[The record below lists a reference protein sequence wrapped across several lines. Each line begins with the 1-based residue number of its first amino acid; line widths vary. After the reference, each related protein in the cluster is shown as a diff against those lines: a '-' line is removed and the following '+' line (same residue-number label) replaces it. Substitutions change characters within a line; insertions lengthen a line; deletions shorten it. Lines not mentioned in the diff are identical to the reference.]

1 MPRRRRPDHAR
12 ITFALDDVA
21 RDADPDPH
29 PGSGPDATAA
39 DHADDR
45 PAPHGAPGTGSGSGA
60 TGGGPP
66 RAGGARRRRL
76 RLVLAGAT
84 AVGLVVAGMVVV
96 DAASSRGSLETLRRS
111 VGGVEPLESTPRE
124 LWSTDAQTTGAL
136 ATLPGLLVLVRDD
149 EAVAHDLDSG
159 AVRWSVPLPRTSR
172 CGGELELALT
182 APVPDETLVCVTDD
196 VPSPLASRTLL
207 TTATGA
213 TVDATAAPAPQVTV
227 LGVDGTTTTRTLD
240 ASRGW
245 SAPGPDGTVARF
257 RRVGDT
263 PAAPVPTDP
272 STGLPTDLS
281 GGRAAVVTLEDA
293 RTGAVRWEH
302 ELPFVAEE
310 GGCDQ
315 YAVTEDATYADLDG
329 GAVMRHAGLVAV
341 RGCGVDAR
349 FTPAGTRVD
358 DPDEPADVVA
368 QLPDGA
374 LLRAVD
380 RGWAAPDG
388 TGAAAVL
395 EPDGAV
401 RWEPKGEVIV
411 PTATDG
417 TAGDLVLTRQ
427 VTDLV
432 AHDATGRPRWENAE
446 VNSPEIA
453 YVVADGVAVVLQ
465 GMGSVLVG
473 VDVETGRTLWTR
485 TIDELVDDGAGP
497 AVPSSM
503 LHVGQAFTD
512 GSRALLAVS
521 AWEDDEHSTTR
532 LVALDLRDG
541 ETGWRSDAASS
552 TRYAA
557 VQGRLLRL
565 DLGDDPTVTRLG

>member
-21 RDADPDPH
+21 GDAGPDRDPEPDPS
-29 PGSGPDATAA
+29 PG
-39 DHADDR
+39 
-45 PAPHGAPGTGSGSGA
+45 PAPEEATSSRTIGTG
-60 TGGGPP
+60 
-66 RAGGARRRRL
+66 RRRL
-76 RLVLAGAT
+76 RLALAGAT
-84 AVGLVVAGMVVV
+84 AVGVVVAGMAVV

-111 VGGVEPLESTPRE
+111 VGGVEPVESTPRE
-124 LWSTDAQTTGAL
+124 LWSTDAQTSGAL
-136 ATLPGLLVLVRDD
+136 AALPGLLVVVRDD

-159 AVRWSVPLPRTSR
+159 AVRWTVPLPRTSR

-182 APVPDETLVCVTDD
+182 SPVPDETLVCVTDD

-207 TTATGA
+207 TTTTGEA
-213 TVDATAAPAPQVTV
+213 VDGTAPFPAPQVTV
-227 LGVDGTTTTRTLD
+227 LDADGTATTRPLD

-293 RTGAVRWEH
+293 RTGAVRWEQ

-315 YAVTEDATYADLDG
+315 YSVAEDATYADLDG
-329 GAVMRHAGLVAV
+329 GTVVRSAGLVAV

-349 FTPAGTRVD
+349 FTPEGTRVD
-358 DPDEPADVVA
+358 DPEKPADVVA

-374 LLRAVD
+374 LLRAVG

-395 EPDGAV
+395 EPDGAL
-401 RWEPKGEVIV
+401 RWEPTGEVIV

-497 AVPSSM
+497 AVGPGM

-512 GSRALLAVS
+512 GARALLAVS
-521 AWEDDEHSTTR
+521 AWEDEEHSTTR

-541 ETGWRSDAASS
+541 EIGWRSDAASS

>member
-12 ITFALDDVA
+12 ITFALDDA
-21 RDADPDPH
+21 AGDA
-29 PGSGPDATAA
+29 GPD
-39 DHADDR
+39 R
-45 PAPHGAPGTGSGSGA
+45 YPEPGPGPAPEEAAPPRTSGA
-60 TGGGPP
+60 G
-66 RAGGARRRRL
+66 RRRL
-76 RLVLAGAT
+76 RLALAGAT
-84 AVGLVVAGMVVV
+84 AVGVVVAGMAVV

-111 VGGVEPLESTPRE
+111 VGGVEPVESAPRE
-124 LWSTDAQTTGAL
+124 LWSTEAQTSGSL
-136 ATLPGLLVLVRDD
+136 ATLPGLLVVVRDD

-159 AVRWSVPLPRTSR
+159 AVRWTAPLPRTSR

-182 APVPDETLVCVTDD
+182 SPVPDETLVCVTGD

-207 TTATGA
+207 TTTTGEA
-213 TVDATAAPAPQVTV
+213 VDGTASFPTPQVTV
-227 LGVDGTTTTRTLD
+227 LDADGTATTRPLD

-272 STGLPTDLS
+272 STGLPTDVS

-315 YAVTEDATYADLDG
+315 YSVAEDATYADLDG
-329 GAVMRHAGLVAV
+329 GTVVRSAGLVAV

-349 FTPAGTRVD
+349 FTPEGTRVD
-358 DPDEPADVVA
+358 DPEKPADVVA

-374 LLRAVD
+374 LLRAVGRD
-380 RGWAAPDG
+380 RAAPDG

-401 RWEPKGEVIV
+401 RWEPTGEVIV

-512 GSRALLAVS
+512 GARALLAVS
-521 AWEDDEHSTTR
+521 AWEDEEHSTTR

-541 ETGWRSDAASS
+541 EIGWSSASASS

>member
-1 MPRRRRPDHAR
+1 VPRRRRPDHAR
-12 ITFALDDVA
+12 ITFALDDA
-21 RDADPDPH
+21 AGAAEPDRHPDPS
-29 PGSGPDATAA
+29 PGPGPEEAA
-39 DHADDR
+39 PSRA
-45 PAPHGAPGTGSGSGA
+45 SGA
-60 TGGGPP
+60 G
-66 RAGGARRRRL
+66 RRRL
-76 RLVLAGAT
+76 RLALAGAT
-84 AVGLVVAGMVVV
+84 AVGVVVAGMAVV

-111 VGGVEPLESTPRE
+111 VGGVEPVESAPRE
-124 LWSTDAQTTGAL
+124 LWSTDAQTIGSL
-136 ATLPGLLVLVRDD
+136 ATLPGLLVVVRDD

-159 AVRWSVPLPRTSR
+159 AVRWTVPLPRTSR

-207 TTATGA
+207 TTTTGEA
-213 TVDATAAPAPQVTV
+213 VDGTAPFPAPQVTV
-227 LGVDGTTTTRTLD
+227 LDADGTATTRPLD

-245 SAPGPDGTVARF
+245 SAPGPGGTVARF

-272 STGLPTDLS
+272 STGLPTDVS

-293 RTGAVRWEH
+293 RTGTVRWEH

-315 YAVTEDATYADLDG
+315 YSVAEDATYADLDG
-329 GAVMRHAGLVAV
+329 GTVVRSAGLVAV

-349 FTPAGTRVD
+349 FTPEGTRVD
-358 DPDEPADVVA
+358 DPEKPADVVA

-374 LLRAVD
+374 LLRAVGRD
-380 RGWAAPDG
+380 RAAPDG

-401 RWEPKGEVIV
+401 RWEPTGEVIV

-446 VNSPEIA
+446 VNSPGIA

-485 TIDELVDDGAGP
+485 TIDELVDDGAGH

-512 GSRALLAVS
+512 GARALLAVS
-521 AWEDDEHSTTR
+521 AWEDEEHSTTR

-541 ETGWRSDAASS
+541 EIGWSSASTSS

-557 VQGRLLRL
+557 VQGRLLRI

>member
-21 RDADPDPH
+21 GDAGPDRHPEPDPS
-29 PGSGPDATAA
+29 PG
-39 DHADDR
+39 
-45 PAPHGAPGTGSGSGA
+45 PAPEEA
-60 TGGGPP
+60 TPP

-84 AVGLVVAGMVVV
+84 AVGLVVAGMAVV

-111 VGGVEPLESTPRE
+111 VGGVEPVESTPRE
-124 LWSTDAQTTGAL
+124 LWSTDAQTSGAL
-136 ATLPGLLVLVRDD
+136 AALPGLLVVVRDD

-159 AVRWSVPLPRTSR
+159 AVRWTVPLPRTSR

-182 APVPDETLVCVTDD
+182 SPVPDETLVCVTDD

-207 TTATGA
+207 TTTTGEA
-213 TVDATAAPAPQVTV
+213 VDGTAPFPAPQVTV
-227 LGVDGTTTTRTLD
+227 LDADGTATTRPLD

-293 RTGAVRWEH
+293 RTGAVRWEQ

-315 YAVTEDATYADLDG
+315 YSVAEDATYADLDG
-329 GAVMRHAGLVAV
+329 GTVVRSAGLVAV

-349 FTPAGTRVD
+349 FTPEGTRVD
-358 DPDEPADVVA
+358 DPEKPADVVA

-374 LLRAVD
+374 LLRAVG

-395 EPDGAV
+395 EPDGAL
-401 RWEPKGEVIV
+401 RWEPTGEVIV

-497 AVPSSM
+497 AVGPGM

-512 GSRALLAVS
+512 GARALLAVS
-521 AWEDDEHSTTR
+521 AWEDEEHSTTR

-541 ETGWRSDAASS
+541 EIGWRSDAASS

>member
-21 RDADPDPH
+21 GDAGPDRHPEPDPS
-29 PGSGPDATAA
+29 PG
-39 DHADDR
+39 
-45 PAPHGAPGTGSGSGA
+45 PAPEEA
-60 TGGGPP
+60 TPP

-76 RLVLAGAT
+76 RLALAGAT
-84 AVGLVVAGMVVV
+84 AVGLVVAGMAVV

-111 VGGVEPLESTPRE
+111 VGGVEPVESTPRE
-124 LWSTDAQTTGAL
+124 LWSTDAQTSGAL
-136 ATLPGLLVLVRDD
+136 AALPGLLVVVRDD

-159 AVRWSVPLPRTSR
+159 AVRWTVPLPRTSR

-182 APVPDETLVCVTDD
+182 SPVPDETLVCVTDD

-207 TTATGA
+207 TTTTGEA
-213 TVDATAAPAPQVTV
+213 VDGTAPFPAPQVTV
-227 LGVDGTTTTRTLD
+227 LDADGTATTRPLD

-293 RTGAVRWEH
+293 RTGAVRWEQ

-315 YAVTEDATYADLDG
+315 YSVAEDATYADLDG
-329 GAVMRHAGLVAV
+329 GTVVRSAGLVAV

-349 FTPAGTRVD
+349 FTPEGTRVD
-358 DPDEPADVVA
+358 DPEKPADVVA

-374 LLRAVD
+374 LLRAID

-388 TGAAAVL
+388 SGAAAVL
-395 EPDGAV
+395 EPDGAL
-401 RWEPKGEVIV
+401 RWEPTGEVLV

-497 AVPSSM
+497 AVGPGM

-512 GSRALLAVS
+512 GARALLAVS
-521 AWEDDEHSTTR
+521 AWEDEEHSTTR

-541 ETGWRSDAASS
+541 EIGWRSDAASS

-565 DLGDDPTVTRLG
+565 ELGDDPTVARLG

>member
-21 RDADPDPH
+21 GDAGPDRHPEPDPS
-29 PGSGPDATAA
+29 PG
-39 DHADDR
+39 
-45 PAPHGAPGTGSGSGA
+45 PAPEEAA
-60 TGGGPP
+60 PP
-66 RAGGARRRRL
+66 RASGAGRRRL
-76 RLVLAGAT
+76 RLALAGAT
-84 AVGLVVAGMVVV
+84 AVGVVVAGMAVV

-111 VGGVEPLESTPRE
+111 VGGVEPVESAPRE
-124 LWSTDAQTTGAL
+124 LWSTDAQTSGAL
-136 ATLPGLLVLVRDD
+136 AALPGLLVVVRDD

-159 AVRWSVPLPRTSR
+159 AVRWTVPLPRTSR
-172 CGGELELALT
+172 CSGELELALT
-182 APVPDETLVCVTDD
+182 SPVPDETLVCVTDD

-207 TTATGA
+207 TTTTGEA
-213 TVDATAAPAPQVTV
+213 VDGTASFPAPQVTV
-227 LGVDGTTTTRTLD
+227 LDTDGTATTRPLD

-315 YAVTEDATYADLDG
+315 YSVAEDATYADLDG
-329 GAVMRHAGLVAV
+329 GTVVRSAGLVAV

-349 FTPAGTRVD
+349 FTPEGTRVD
-358 DPDEPADVVA
+358 DPEKPADVVA

-374 LLRAVD
+374 LLRAID

-395 EPDGAV
+395 EPDGAL
-401 RWEPKGEVIV
+401 RWEPTGEVIV

-485 TIDELVDDGAGP
+485 TIDELVNDGAGP
-497 AVPSSM
+497 AVGPGM

-512 GSRALLAVS
+512 GARALLAVS
-521 AWEDDEHSTTR
+521 AWEDEEHSTTR

-541 ETGWRSDAASS
+541 EIGWRSDAASS

-565 DLGDDPTVTRLG
+565 ELGDDPTVARLG

>member
-21 RDADPDPH
+21 GDA
-29 PGSGPDATAA
+29 GPDRYPEPGPGPGPEEAA
-39 DHADDR
+39 PPR
-45 PAPHGAPGTGSGSGA
+45 TSGA
-60 TGGGPP
+60 G
-66 RAGGARRRRL
+66 RRRL
-76 RLVLAGAT
+76 RLALAGAT
-84 AVGLVVAGMVVV
+84 AVGVVVAGMAVV

-111 VGGVEPLESTPRE
+111 VGGVEPVESAPRE
-124 LWSTDAQTTGAL
+124 LWSTDAQTSGAL
-136 ATLPGLLVLVRDD
+136 AALPGLLVVVRDD

-159 AVRWSVPLPRTSR
+159 AVRWTVPLPRTSR

-182 APVPDETLVCVTDD
+182 SPVPDETLVCVTDD

-207 TTATGA
+207 TTTTGEA
-213 TVDATAAPAPQVTV
+213 VDGTASFPAPQVTV
-227 LGVDGTTTTRTLD
+227 LDADGTATTRPLD

-315 YAVTEDATYADLDG
+315 YSVAEDATYADLDG
-329 GAVMRHAGLVAV
+329 GAVLRSAGLVAV

-349 FTPAGTRVD
+349 FTPEGTRVD
-358 DPDEPADVVA
+358 DPEKPADVVA

-374 LLRAVD
+374 LLRAVS
-380 RGWAAPDG
+380 RGWATSDG
-388 TGAAAVL
+388 TAAATVL

-401 RWEPKGEVIV
+401 RWEPTGEVIV

-432 AHDATGRPRWENAE
+432 AHDAAGRPRWENAE

-497 AVPSSM
+497 AVGPGM

-512 GSRALLAVS
+512 GARALLAVS
-521 AWEDDEHSTTR
+521 AWEDEEHSTTR

-541 ETGWRSDAASS
+541 ETGWSSASASS

>member
-1 MPRRRRPDHAR
+1 MA
-12 ITFALDDVA
+12 
-21 RDADPDPH
+21 
-29 PGSGPDATAA
+29 
-39 DHADDR
+39 
-45 PAPHGAPGTGSGSGA
+45 
-60 TGGGPP
+60 
-66 RAGGARRRRL
+66 
-76 RLVLAGAT
+76 
-84 AVGLVVAGMVVV
+84 VV

-111 VGGVEPLESTPRE
+111 VGGVEPVESTPRE
-124 LWSTDAQTTGAL
+124 LWSTDAQTSGAL
-136 ATLPGLLVLVRDD
+136 AALPGLLVVVRDD

-159 AVRWSVPLPRTSR
+159 AVRWTVPLPRTSR

-182 APVPDETLVCVTDD
+182 SPVPDETLVCVTDD

-207 TTATGA
+207 TTTTGEA
-213 TVDATAAPAPQVTV
+213 VDGTAPFPAPQVTV
-227 LGVDGTTTTRTLD
+227 LDADGTATTRPLD

-293 RTGAVRWEH
+293 RTGAVRWEQ

-315 YAVTEDATYADLDG
+315 YSVAEDATYADLDG
-329 GAVMRHAGLVAV
+329 GTVVRSAGLVAV

-349 FTPAGTRVD
+349 FTPEGTRVD
-358 DPDEPADVVA
+358 DPEKPADVVA
-368 QLPDGA
+368 QLPGGA
-374 LLRAVD
+374 LLRAVG

-395 EPDGAV
+395 EPDGAL
-401 RWEPKGEVIV
+401 RWEPTGEVIV

-497 AVPSSM
+497 AVGPGM

-512 GSRALLAVS
+512 GARALLAVS
-521 AWEDDEHSTTR
+521 AWEDEEHSTTR

-541 ETGWRSDAASS
+541 EIGWRSDAASS

>member
-21 RDADPDPH
+21 GDAGPDRHPDPS
-29 PGSGPDATAA
+29 PG
-39 DHADDR
+39 
-45 PAPHGAPGTGSGSGA
+45 PAPEEA
-60 TGGGPP
+60 TPP

-84 AVGLVVAGMVVV
+84 AVGLVVAGMAVV

-111 VGGVEPLESTPRE
+111 VGGVEPVESTPRE
-124 LWSTDAQTTGAL
+124 LWSTDAQTSGAL
-136 ATLPGLLVLVRDD
+136 AALPGLLVVVRDD

-159 AVRWSVPLPRTSR
+159 AVRWTVPLPRTSR

-182 APVPDETLVCVTDD
+182 SPVPDETLVCVTDD
-196 VPSPLASRTLL
+196 VPSPLASRMLL
-207 TTATGA
+207 TTTTGEA
-213 TVDATAAPAPQVTV
+213 VDGTAPFPAPQVTV
-227 LGVDGTTTTRTLD
+227 LDADGTATTRPLD

-293 RTGAVRWEH
+293 RTGAVRWEQ

-310 GGCDQ
+310 VGCDQ
-315 YAVTEDATYADLDG
+315 YSVAEDATYADLDG
-329 GAVMRHAGLVAV
+329 GTVVRSAGLVAV

-349 FTPAGTRVD
+349 FTPEGTRVD
-358 DPDEPADVVA
+358 DPEKPADVVA

-374 LLRAVD
+374 LLRAVG

-395 EPDGAV
+395 EPDGAL
-401 RWEPKGEVIV
+401 RWEPTGEVIV

-497 AVPSSM
+497 AVGPGM

-512 GSRALLAVS
+512 GARALLAVS
-521 AWEDDEHSTTR
+521 AWEDEEHSTTR

-541 ETGWRSDAASS
+541 ETGWSSASASS

-565 DLGDDPTVTRLG
+565 DLGDDPTVARLG

>member
-21 RDADPDPH
+21 GDAGPDRHPEPDPS
-29 PGSGPDATAA
+29 PG
-39 DHADDR
+39 
-45 PAPHGAPGTGSGSGA
+45 PAPEEAA
-60 TGGGPP
+60 PP

-76 RLVLAGAT
+76 RLALAGAT
-84 AVGLVVAGMVVV
+84 AVGVVVAGMAVV

-111 VGGVEPLESTPRE
+111 VGGVEPVESTPRE
-124 LWSTDAQTTGAL
+124 LWSTDAQTSGAL
-136 ATLPGLLVLVRDD
+136 AALPGLLVVVRDD

-159 AVRWSVPLPRTSR
+159 AVRWTVPLPRTSR

-182 APVPDETLVCVTDD
+182 SPVPDETLVCVTDD

-207 TTATGA
+207 TTTTGEA
-213 TVDATAAPAPQVTV
+213 VDGTASFPAPQVTV
-227 LGVDGTTTTRTLD
+227 LDADGTATTRPLD

-315 YAVTEDATYADLDG
+315 YSVAEDATYADLDG
-329 GAVMRHAGLVAV
+329 GTVVRSAGLVAV

-349 FTPAGTRVD
+349 FTPEGTRVD
-358 DPDEPADVVA
+358 DPEKPADVVA

-374 LLRAVD
+374 LLRAID

-395 EPDGAV
+395 EPDGAL
-401 RWEPKGEVIV
+401 RWEPTGEVIV

-497 AVPSSM
+497 AVGPGM

-512 GSRALLAVS
+512 GARALLAVS
-521 AWEDDEHSTTR
+521 AWEDEEHSTTR

-541 ETGWRSDAASS
+541 EIGWRSDAASS

-565 DLGDDPTVTRLG
+565 ELGDDPTVARLG

>member
-21 RDADPDPH
+21 GDAGPDRHPEPDPS
-29 PGSGPDATAA
+29 PG
-39 DHADDR
+39 
-45 PAPHGAPGTGSGSGA
+45 PAPEEA
-60 TGGGPP
+60 TPP

-84 AVGLVVAGMVVV
+84 AVGLVVAGMAVV

-111 VGGVEPLESTPRE
+111 VGGVEPVESTPRE
-124 LWSTDAQTTGAL
+124 LWSTDAQTSGAL
-136 ATLPGLLVLVRDD
+136 AALPGLLVVVRDD

-159 AVRWSVPLPRTSR
+159 AVRWTVPLPRTSR

-182 APVPDETLVCVTDD
+182 SPVPDETLVCVTDD

-207 TTATGA
+207 TTTTGEA
-213 TVDATAAPAPQVTV
+213 VDGTAPFPAPQVTV
-227 LGVDGTTTTRTLD
+227 LDADGTATTRPLD

-293 RTGAVRWEH
+293 RTGAVRWEQ

-315 YAVTEDATYADLDG
+315 YSVAEDATYADLDG
-329 GAVMRHAGLVAV
+329 GTVVRSAGLVAV

-349 FTPAGTRVD
+349 FTPEGTRVD
-358 DPDEPADVVA
+358 DPEKPADVVA
-368 QLPDGA
+368 QLPGGA
-374 LLRAVD
+374 LLRAVG

-395 EPDGAV
+395 EPDGAL
-401 RWEPKGEVIV
+401 RWEPTGEVIV

-497 AVPSSM
+497 AVGPGM

-512 GSRALLAVS
+512 GARALLAVS
-521 AWEDDEHSTTR
+521 AWEDEEHSTTR

-541 ETGWRSDAASS
+541 EIGWRSDAASS

>member
-21 RDADPDPH
+21 GDAGPDRHPEPDPS
-29 PGSGPDATAA
+29 PG
-39 DHADDR
+39 
-45 PAPHGAPGTGSGSGA
+45 PAPEEAA
-60 TGGGPP
+60 PP

-76 RLVLAGAT
+76 RLALAGAT
-84 AVGLVVAGMVVV
+84 AVGVVVAGMAVV

-111 VGGVEPLESTPRE
+111 VGGVEPVESAPRE
-124 LWSTDAQTTGAL
+124 LWSTDAQTSGAL
-136 ATLPGLLVLVRDD
+136 AALPGLLVVVRDD

-159 AVRWSVPLPRTSR
+159 AVRWTVPLPRTSR

-182 APVPDETLVCVTDD
+182 SPVPDETLVCVTDD

-207 TTATGA
+207 TTTTGEA
-213 TVDATAAPAPQVTV
+213 VDGTASFPAPQVTV
-227 LGVDGTTTTRTLD
+227 LDADGTATTRPLD

-293 RTGAVRWEH
+293 RTGAVRWEQ

-315 YAVTEDATYADLDG
+315 YSVAEDATYADLDG
-329 GAVMRHAGLVAV
+329 GTVVRSAGLVAV

-349 FTPAGTRVD
+349 FTPEGTRVD
-358 DPDEPADVVA
+358 DPEKPADVVA

-374 LLRAVD
+374 LLRAID

-395 EPDGAV
+395 EPDGAL
-401 RWEPKGEVIV
+401 RWEPTGEVIV

-497 AVPSSM
+497 AVGPGM

-512 GSRALLAVS
+512 GARALLAVS
-521 AWEDDEHSTTR
+521 AWEDEEHSTTR

-541 ETGWRSDAASS
+541 EIGWRSDAASS

-565 DLGDDPTVTRLG
+565 ELGDDPTVARLG

>member
-12 ITFALDDVA
+12 ITFALDDA
-21 RDADPDPH
+21 AGDA
-29 PGSGPDATAA
+29 GPDRHPEPGPGPGPEEAA
-39 DHADDR
+39 PSRA
-45 PAPHGAPGTGSGSGA
+45 SGA
-60 TGGGPP
+60 G
-66 RAGGARRRRL
+66 RRRL
-76 RLVLAGAT
+76 RLALAGAT
-84 AVGLVVAGMVVV
+84 AVGVVVAGMAVV

-111 VGGVEPLESTPRE
+111 VGGVEPVESAPRE
-124 LWSTDAQTTGAL
+124 LWSTDAQTSGGL
-136 ATLPGLLVLVRDD
+136 ATLPGLLVVVRDD

-159 AVRWSVPLPRTSR
+159 AVRWTVPLPRTSR

-182 APVPDETLVCVTDD
+182 SPVPDETLVCVTDD

-207 TTATGA
+207 TTTTGEA
-213 TVDATAAPAPQVTV
+213 VDGTASLPAPQVTV
-227 LGVDGTTTTRTLD
+227 LDADGTATTRPLD

-272 STGLPTDLS
+272 STGLPTDVS

-315 YAVTEDATYADLDG
+315 YSVAEDATYADLDG
-329 GAVMRHAGLVAV
+329 GAVVRSAGLVAV

-349 FTPAGTRVD
+349 FTPEGTRVD
-358 DPDEPADVVA
+358 DPEKPADVVA

-401 RWEPKGEVIV
+401 RWEPTGEVIV

-446 VNSPEIA
+446 VNSPEVA

-512 GSRALLAVS
+512 GARALLAVS
-521 AWEDDEHSTTR
+521 AWEDEEHSTTR

-541 ETGWRSDAASS
+541 EIGWSSASTSS

-557 VQGRLLRL
+557 VQGRLLRI

>member
-21 RDADPDPH
+21 GDAGPDRHPEPDPS
-29 PGSGPDATAA
+29 PG
-39 DHADDR
+39 
-45 PAPHGAPGTGSGSGA
+45 PAPEEAA
-60 TGGGPP
+60 PP
-66 RAGGARRRRL
+66 RASGAGRRRL
-76 RLVLAGAT
+76 RLALAGAT
-84 AVGLVVAGMVVV
+84 AVGVVVAGMAVV

-111 VGGVEPLESTPRE
+111 VGGVEPVESAPRE
-124 LWSTDAQTTGAL
+124 LWSTDAQTSGAL
-136 ATLPGLLVLVRDD
+136 AALPGLLVVVRDD

-159 AVRWSVPLPRTSR
+159 AVRWTVPLPRTSR

-182 APVPDETLVCVTDD
+182 SPVPDETLVCVTDD
-196 VPSPLASRTLL
+196 VPSQLASRTLL
-207 TTATGA
+207 TTTTGEA
-213 TVDATAAPAPQVTV
+213 VDGTAPFLAPQVTV
-227 LGVDGTTTTRTLD
+227 LDADGTATTRPLD

-293 RTGAVRWEH
+293 RTGAVRWEQ

-315 YAVTEDATYADLDG
+315 YSVAEDATYADLDG
-329 GAVMRHAGLVAV
+329 GTVVRSAGLVAV

-349 FTPAGTRVD
+349 FTPEGTRVD
-358 DPDEPADVVA
+358 DPEKPADVVV

-374 LLRAVD
+374 LLRAVG

-395 EPDGAV
+395 EPDGAL
-401 RWEPKGEVIV
+401 RWEPTGEVIV

-497 AVPSSM
+497 AVGPGM

-512 GSRALLAVS
+512 GARALLAVS
-521 AWEDDEHSTTR
+521 AWEDEEHSTTR

-541 ETGWRSDAASS
+541 EIGWRSDAASS

-565 DLGDDPTVTRLG
+565 ELGDDPTVARLG

>member
-21 RDADPDPH
+21 GDAGPDRDPEPDPS
-29 PGSGPDATAA
+29 PG
-39 DHADDR
+39 
-45 PAPHGAPGTGSGSGA
+45 PAPEEATSSRTIGTG
-60 TGGGPP
+60 
-66 RAGGARRRRL
+66 RRRL
-76 RLVLAGAT
+76 RLALAGAT
-84 AVGLVVAGMVVV
+84 AVGLVVAGMAVV

-111 VGGVEPLESTPRE
+111 VGGVEPVESTPRE
-124 LWSTDAQTTGAL
+124 LWSTDAQTSGAL
-136 ATLPGLLVLVRDD
+136 AALPGLLVVVRDD

-159 AVRWSVPLPRTSR
+159 AVRWTVPLPRTSR

-182 APVPDETLVCVTDD
+182 SPVPDETLVCVTDD
-196 VPSPLASRTLL
+196 VPSQLASRTLL
-207 TTATGA
+207 TTTTGEA
-213 TVDATAAPAPQVTV
+213 VDGTAPFPAPQVTV
-227 LGVDGTTTTRTLD
+227 LDADGTATTRPLD

-293 RTGAVRWEH
+293 RTGAVRWEQ

-315 YAVTEDATYADLDG
+315 YSVAEDATYADLDG
-329 GAVMRHAGLVAV
+329 GTVVRSAGLVAV

-349 FTPAGTRVD
+349 FTPEGTRVD
-358 DPDEPADVVA
+358 DPEKPADVVA

-374 LLRAVD
+374 LLRAVG

-395 EPDGAV
+395 EPDGAL
-401 RWEPKGEVIV
+401 RWEPTGEVIV

-497 AVPSSM
+497 AVGPGM

-512 GSRALLAVS
+512 GARALLAVS
-521 AWEDDEHSTTR
+521 AWEDEEHSTTR

-541 ETGWRSDAASS
+541 EIGWRSDAASS

>member
-21 RDADPDPH
+21 SDPEQEH
-29 PGSGPDATAA
+29 PEPGPDATAA

-45 PAPHGAPGTGSGSGA
+45 PSPHGAPNRGSGIGSGA
-60 TGGGPP
+60 TGGAPP

-76 RLVLAGAT
+76 RLRLALAGAT
-84 AVGLVVAGMVVV
+84 AVGLVVAGMAVV

-111 VGGVEPLESTPRE
+111 VGGVEPVESAPRE
-124 LWSTDAQTTGAL
+124 LWSTDAQTSGAL
-136 ATLPGLLVLVRDD
+136 AALPGLLVVVRDD

-159 AVRWSVPLPRTSR
+159 AVRWTVPLPRTSR

-207 TTATGA
+207 TTTTGG
-213 TVDATAAPAPQVTV
+213 TASFPAPQVTV
-227 LGVDGTTTTRTLD
+227 LDADGTATTRPLD

-263 PAAPVPTDP
+263 PAVPVPTDP
-272 STGLPTDLS
+272 TTGLPTDLS

-315 YAVTEDATYADLDG
+315 YSVAEDATYADLDG
-329 GAVMRHAGLVAV
+329 GTVTRHAGLVAV

-349 FTPAGTRVD
+349 FTPGGTRVD
-358 DPDEPADVVA
+358 DPDKPADVVA

-380 RGWAAPDG
+380 RGWAAPDVTG
-388 TGAAAVL
+388 TAAVL
-395 EPDGAV
+395 EPDGAL
-401 RWEPKGEVIV
+401 RWEPTGEVLV

-432 AHDATGRPRWENAE
+432 AHDAAGRPRWENTE
-446 VNSPEIA
+446 VSSPELA

-465 GMGSVLVG
+465 GMGAVLVG
-473 VDVETGRTLWTR
+473 VDVETGRTLWTHA
-485 TIDELVDDGAGP
+485 IDELVDDSAGP
-497 AVPSSM
+497 TVAPGM

-512 GSRALLAVS
+512 GARALLAVS
-521 AWEDDEHSTTR
+521 TWEDAQHSTTQ

-565 DLGDDPTVTRLG
+565 DLGDDPAVTRLR

>member
-21 RDADPDPH
+21 GDA
-29 PGSGPDATAA
+29 GPDRYPEPGPGPGPEEAA
-39 DHADDR
+39 PPR
-45 PAPHGAPGTGSGSGA
+45 TSGA
-60 TGGGPP
+60 G
-66 RAGGARRRRL
+66 RRRL
-76 RLVLAGAT
+76 RLALAGAT
-84 AVGLVVAGMVVV
+84 AVGVVVAGMAVV

-111 VGGVEPLESTPRE
+111 VGGVEPVESAPRE
-124 LWSTDAQTTGAL
+124 LWSTDAQTSGAL
-136 ATLPGLLVLVRDD
+136 AALPGLLVVVRDD

-159 AVRWSVPLPRTSR
+159 AVRWTVPLPRTSR

-182 APVPDETLVCVTDD
+182 SPVPDETLVCVTDD

-207 TTATGA
+207 TTTTGEA
-213 TVDATAAPAPQVTV
+213 VDGTASFPAPQVTV
-227 LGVDGTTTTRTLD
+227 LDADGTATTRPLD

-315 YAVTEDATYADLDG
+315 YSVAEDATYADLDG
-329 GAVMRHAGLVAV
+329 GAVLRSAGLVAV

-349 FTPAGTRVD
+349 FTPEGTRVD
-358 DPDEPADVVA
+358 DPEKPADVVA

-374 LLRAVD
+374 LLRAVG

-395 EPDGAV
+395 EPDGAL
-401 RWEPKGEVIV
+401 RWEPTGEVIV

-432 AHDATGRPRWENAE
+432 AHDAAGRPRWENAE

-497 AVPSSM
+497 AVGPGM

-512 GSRALLAVS
+512 GARALLAVS
-521 AWEDDEHSTTR
+521 AWEDEEHSTTR

-541 ETGWRSDAASS
+541 ETGWSSASASS

>member
-21 RDADPDPH
+21 GDAGPDRHPDPS
-29 PGSGPDATAA
+29 PG
-39 DHADDR
+39 
-45 PAPHGAPGTGSGSGA
+45 PAPEEA
-60 TGGGPP
+60 TPP

-84 AVGLVVAGMVVV
+84 AVGLVVAGMAVV

-111 VGGVEPLESTPRE
+111 VGGVEPVESTPRE
-124 LWSTDAQTTGAL
+124 LWSTDAQTSGAL
-136 ATLPGLLVLVRDD
+136 AALPGLLVVVRDD

-159 AVRWSVPLPRTSR
+159 AVRWTVPLPRTSR

-182 APVPDETLVCVTDD
+182 SPVPDETLVCVTDD

-207 TTATGA
+207 TTTTGEA
-213 TVDATAAPAPQVTV
+213 VDGTAPFPAPQVTV
-227 LGVDGTTTTRTLD
+227 LDADGTATTRPLD

-281 GGRAAVVTLEDA
+281 GGRAAVVMLEDA
-293 RTGAVRWEH
+293 RTGAVRWEQ

-315 YAVTEDATYADLDG
+315 YSVAEDATYADLDG
-329 GAVMRHAGLVAV
+329 GTVVRSAGLVAV

-349 FTPAGTRVD
+349 FTPEGTRVD
-358 DPDEPADVVA
+358 DPEKPADVVA

-374 LLRAVD
+374 LLRAVG

-395 EPDGAV
+395 EPDGAL
-401 RWEPKGEVIV
+401 RWEPTGEVIV

-497 AVPSSM
+497 AVGPGM

-512 GSRALLAVS
+512 GARALLAVS
-521 AWEDDEHSTTR
+521 AWEDEEHSTTR

-541 ETGWRSDAASS
+541 EIGWRSDAASS

>member
-1 MPRRRRPDHAR
+1 MPRRRRPDHLR

-21 RDADPDPH
+21 GDARPDRHPEPDPS
-29 PGSGPDATAA
+29 PG
-39 DHADDR
+39 
-45 PAPHGAPGTGSGSGA
+45 PAPEEAA
-60 TGGGPP
+60 PP
-66 RAGGARRRRL
+66 RASGAGRRRL
-76 RLVLAGAT
+76 RLALAGAT
-84 AVGLVVAGMVVV
+84 AVGLVVAGMAVV

-111 VGGVEPLESTPRE
+111 VGGVEPVESTPRE
-124 LWSTDAQTTGAL
+124 LWSTDAQTSGAL
-136 ATLPGLLVLVRDD
+136 AALPGLLVVVRDD

-159 AVRWSVPLPRTSR
+159 AVRWTVPLPRTSR

-182 APVPDETLVCVTDD
+182 SPVPDETLVCVTDD
-196 VPSPLASRTLL
+196 VPSQLASRTLL
-207 TTATGA
+207 TTTTGEA
-213 TVDATAAPAPQVTV
+213 VDGTAPIPAPQVTV
-227 LGVDGTTTTRTLD
+227 LDADGTATTRPLD

-293 RTGAVRWEH
+293 RTGAVRWEQ

-315 YAVTEDATYADLDG
+315 YSVAEDATYADLDG
-329 GAVMRHAGLVAV
+329 GTVVRSAGLVAV

-349 FTPAGTRVD
+349 FTPEGTRVD
-358 DPDEPADVVA
+358 DPEKPADVVA

-374 LLRAVD
+374 LLRAVG

-395 EPDGAV
+395 EPDGAL
-401 RWEPKGEVIV
+401 RWEPTGEVIV

-497 AVPSSM
+497 AVGPGM

-512 GSRALLAVS
+512 GARALLAVS
-521 AWEDDEHSTTR
+521 AWEDEEHSTTR

-541 ETGWRSDAASS
+541 EIGWRSDAASS

-565 DLGDDPTVTRLG
+565 DLGDDPTVARLG

>member
-21 RDADPDPH
+21 GDAGPDRHPEPDPS
-29 PGSGPDATAA
+29 PG
-39 DHADDR
+39 
-45 PAPHGAPGTGSGSGA
+45 PAPEEAA
-60 TGGGPP
+60 PP
-66 RAGGARRRRL
+66 RASGAGRRRL
-76 RLVLAGAT
+76 RLALAGAT
-84 AVGLVVAGMVVV
+84 AVGVVVAGMAVV

-111 VGGVEPLESTPRE
+111 VGGVEPVESAPRE
-124 LWSTDAQTTGAL
+124 LWSTDAQTSGAL
-136 ATLPGLLVLVRDD
+136 AALPGLLVVVRDD

-159 AVRWSVPLPRTSR
+159 AVRWTVPLPRTSR
-172 CGGELELALT
+172 CSGELELALT
-182 APVPDETLVCVTDD
+182 SPVPDETLVCVTDD

-207 TTATGA
+207 TTTTGEA
-213 TVDATAAPAPQVTV
+213 VDGTASFPAPQVTV
-227 LGVDGTTTTRTLD
+227 LDADGTATTRPLD

-315 YAVTEDATYADLDG
+315 YSVAEDATYADLDG
-329 GAVMRHAGLVAV
+329 GTVVRSAGLVAV

-349 FTPAGTRVD
+349 FTPEGTRVD
-358 DPDEPADVVA
+358 DPEKPADVVA

-374 LLRAVD
+374 LLRAID

-395 EPDGAV
+395 EPDGAL
-401 RWEPKGEVIV
+401 RWEPTGEVIV

-485 TIDELVDDGAGP
+485 TIDELVNDGAGP
-497 AVPSSM
+497 AVGPGM

-512 GSRALLAVS
+512 GARALLAVS
-521 AWEDDEHSTTR
+521 AWEDEEHSTTR

-541 ETGWRSDAASS
+541 EIGWRSDAASS

-565 DLGDDPTVTRLG
+565 ELGDDPTVARLG

>member
-21 RDADPDPH
+21 GDAGPDRHPEPDPS
-29 PGSGPDATAA
+29 PG
-39 DHADDR
+39 
-45 PAPHGAPGTGSGSGA
+45 PAPEEA
-60 TGGGPP
+60 TPP

-76 RLVLAGAT
+76 RLALAGAT
-84 AVGLVVAGMVVV
+84 AVGVVVAGMAVV

-111 VGGVEPLESTPRE
+111 VGGVEPVESTPRE
-124 LWSTDAQTTGAL
+124 LWSTDAQTSGAL
-136 ATLPGLLVLVRDD
+136 AALPGLLVVVRDD

-159 AVRWSVPLPRTSR
+159 AVRWTVPLPRTSR

-182 APVPDETLVCVTDD
+182 SPVPDETLVCVTDD
-196 VPSPLASRTLL
+196 VPSPLASRMLL
-207 TTATGA
+207 TTTTGEA
-213 TVDATAAPAPQVTV
+213 VDGTAPFPAPQVTV
-227 LGVDGTTTTRTLD
+227 IDADGTATTRPLD

-315 YAVTEDATYADLDG
+315 YSVAEDATYADLDG
-329 GAVMRHAGLVAV
+329 GTVVRSAGLVAV

-349 FTPAGTRVD
+349 FTPEGTRVD
-358 DPDEPADVVA
+358 DPEKPADVVA

-374 LLRAVD
+374 LLRAVG

-395 EPDGAV
+395 EPDGAL
-401 RWEPKGEVIV
+401 RWEPTGEVIV

-485 TIDELVDDGAGP
+485 TTDELVDDGAGP
-497 AVPSSM
+497 TVPSSM

-512 GSRALLAVS
+512 GARALLAVS

-541 ETGWRSDAASS
+541 EIGWSSASASS

>member
-21 RDADPDPH
+21 GDAGPGRHPEPDPS
-29 PGSGPDATAA
+29 PG
-39 DHADDR
+39 
-45 PAPHGAPGTGSGSGA
+45 PAPEEAA
-60 TGGGPP
+60 PP

-76 RLVLAGAT
+76 RLALAGAT
-84 AVGLVVAGMVVV
+84 AVGVVVAGMAVV

-111 VGGVEPLESTPRE
+111 VGGVEPVESTPRE
-124 LWSTDAQTTGAL
+124 LWSTDAQTSGAL
-136 ATLPGLLVLVRDD
+136 AALPGLLVVVRDD

-159 AVRWSVPLPRTSR
+159 AVRWTVPLPRTSR

-182 APVPDETLVCVTDD
+182 SPVPDETLVCVTDD

-207 TTATGA
+207 TTTTGEA
-213 TVDATAAPAPQVTV
+213 VDGTASFPAPQVTV
-227 LGVDGTTTTRTLD
+227 LDADGTATTRPLD

-315 YAVTEDATYADLDG
+315 YSVAEDATYADLDG
-329 GAVMRHAGLVAV
+329 GTVVRSAGLVAV

-349 FTPAGTRVD
+349 FTPEGTRVD
-358 DPDEPADVVA
+358 DPEKPADVVA

-374 LLRAVD
+374 LLRAID

-395 EPDGAV
+395 EPDGAL
-401 RWEPKGEVIV
+401 RWEPTGEVIV

-497 AVPSSM
+497 AVGPGM

-512 GSRALLAVS
+512 GARALLAVS
-521 AWEDDEHSTTR
+521 AWEDEEHSTTR
-532 LVALDLRDG
+532 LLALDLRDG
-541 ETGWRSDAASS
+541 ETGWSSASASS

>member
-21 RDADPDPH
+21 GDA
-29 PGSGPDATAA
+29 GPDRYPEPGPGPGPEEAA
-39 DHADDR
+39 PPR
-45 PAPHGAPGTGSGSGA
+45 TSGA
-60 TGGGPP
+60 G
-66 RAGGARRRRL
+66 RRRL
-76 RLVLAGAT
+76 RLALAGAT
-84 AVGLVVAGMVVV
+84 AVGVVVAGMAVV

-111 VGGVEPLESTPRE
+111 VGGVEPVESTPRE
-124 LWSTDAQTTGAL
+124 LWSTDAQTSGAL
-136 ATLPGLLVLVRDD
+136 AALPGLLVVVRDD

-159 AVRWSVPLPRTSR
+159 AVRWTVPLPRTSR

-182 APVPDETLVCVTDD
+182 SPVPDETLVCVTDD

-207 TTATGA
+207 TTTTGEA
-213 TVDATAAPAPQVTV
+213 VDGTASFPAPQVTV
-227 LGVDGTTTTRTLD
+227 LDADGTATTRPLD

-315 YAVTEDATYADLDG
+315 YSVAEDATYADLDG
-329 GAVMRHAGLVAV
+329 GTVVRSAGLVAV

-349 FTPAGTRVD
+349 FTPEGTRVD
-358 DPDEPADVVA
+358 DPEKPADVVA

-374 LLRAVD
+374 LLRAID

-395 EPDGAV
+395 EPDGAL
-401 RWEPKGEVIV
+401 RWEPTGEVIV

-497 AVPSSM
+497 AVGPGM

-512 GSRALLAVS
+512 GARALLAVS
-521 AWEDDEHSTTR
+521 AWEDEEHSTTR

-541 ETGWRSDAASS
+541 EIGWRSDAASS

-565 DLGDDPTVTRLG
+565 ELGDDPTVARLG

>member
-21 RDADPDPH
+21 GDAGPDRHPEPDPS
-29 PGSGPDATAA
+29 PG
-39 DHADDR
+39 
-45 PAPHGAPGTGSGSGA
+45 PAPEEAA
-60 TGGGPP
+60 PP
-66 RAGGARRRRL
+66 RASGAGRRRL
-76 RLVLAGAT
+76 RLALAGAT
-84 AVGLVVAGMVVV
+84 AVGVVVAGMAVV

-111 VGGVEPLESTPRE
+111 VGGVEPVESAPRE
-124 LWSTDAQTTGAL
+124 LWSTDAQTSGAL
-136 ATLPGLLVLVRDD
+136 AALPGLLVVVRDD

-159 AVRWSVPLPRTSR
+159 AVRWTVPLPRTSR
-172 CGGELELALT
+172 CSGELELALT
-182 APVPDETLVCVTDD
+182 SPVPDETLVCVTDD

-207 TTATGA
+207 TTTTGEA
-213 TVDATAAPAPQVTV
+213 VDGTASFPAPQVTV
-227 LGVDGTTTTRTLD
+227 LDADGTATTRPLD

-315 YAVTEDATYADLDG
+315 YSVAEDATYADLDG
-329 GAVMRHAGLVAV
+329 GTVVRSAGLVAV

-349 FTPAGTRVD
+349 FTPEGTRVD
-358 DPDEPADVVA
+358 DPEKPADVVA

-374 LLRAVD
+374 LLRAID

-395 EPDGAV
+395 EPDGAL
-401 RWEPKGEVIV
+401 RWEPTGEVIV

-497 AVPSSM
+497 AVGPGM

-512 GSRALLAVS
+512 GARALLAVS
-521 AWEDDEHSTTR
+521 AWEDEEHSTTR

-541 ETGWRSDAASS
+541 EIGWRSDAASS

-565 DLGDDPTVTRLG
+565 ELGDDPTVARLG

>member
-21 RDADPDPH
+21 GDAGPDRHPDPS
-29 PGSGPDATAA
+29 PG
-39 DHADDR
+39 
-45 PAPHGAPGTGSGSGA
+45 PAPEEA
-60 TGGGPP
+60 TPP

-84 AVGLVVAGMVVV
+84 AVGLVVAGMAVV

-111 VGGVEPLESTPRE
+111 VGGVEPVESTPRE
-124 LWSTDAQTTGAL
+124 LWSTDAQTSGAL
-136 ATLPGLLVLVRDD
+136 AALPGLLVVVRDD

-159 AVRWSVPLPRTSR
+159 AVRWTVPLPRTSR

-182 APVPDETLVCVTDD
+182 SPVPDETLVCVTDD
-196 VPSPLASRTLL
+196 VPSQLASRTLL
-207 TTATGA
+207 TTTTGEA
-213 TVDATAAPAPQVTV
+213 VDGTAPFPAPQVTV
-227 LGVDGTTTTRTLD
+227 LDADGTATTRPLD

-293 RTGAVRWEH
+293 RTGAVRWEQ

-315 YAVTEDATYADLDG
+315 YSVAEDATYADLDG
-329 GAVMRHAGLVAV
+329 GTVVRSAGLVAV

-349 FTPAGTRVD
+349 FTPEGTRVD
-358 DPDEPADVVA
+358 DPEKPADVVA

-374 LLRAVD
+374 LLRAVG

-395 EPDGAV
+395 EPDGAL
-401 RWEPKGEVIV
+401 RWEPTGEVIV

-497 AVPSSM
+497 AVGPGM

-512 GSRALLAVS
+512 GARALLAVS
-521 AWEDDEHSTTR
+521 AWEDEEHSTTR

-541 ETGWRSDAASS
+541 EIGWRSDAASS